1 MSTNIIKTIT
11 KEKSM
16 SEFTKIYRTRAI
28 VGILIALVLITLNL
42 SIQFSSYTKGFVLG
56 MSLALFVLAIRK
68 YMVLHDARRLK
79 AMYIKSRDERQR
91 VIFLISSAFTLAL
104 QIIFI
109 IVFLCL
115 NAFFEMTFDFRLLL
129 VCDLY
134 LLILSLFGMEMLL
147 QRMM

>member
-1 MSTNIIKTIT
+1 MSTNIIKMIT

-28 VGILIALVLITLNL
+28 VGILIALVLIILNL

-79 AMYIKSRDERQR
+79 AMYVKSRDERQR

>member
-1 MSTNIIKTIT
+1 MITNLITTIT
-11 KEKSM
+11 KEKSL
-16 SEFTKIYRTRAI
+16 SEFIKAYRIRAI
-28 VGILIALVLITLNL
+28 VGILIALILVILNL

-56 MSLALFVLAIRK
+56 LSLALFVLAVRK
-68 YMVLHDARRLK
+68 YMILHDARRLK

-91 VIFLISSAFTLAL
+91 VILLVSSAFTLAL
-104 QIIFI
+104 QFILI

-129 VCDLY
+129 ACDLY

-147 QRMM
+147 QRIM

>member
-1 MSTNIIKTIT
+1 
-11 KEKSM
+11 M

-28 VGILIALVLITLNL
+28 VGILIALVLIILNL

>member
-1 MSTNIIKTIT
+1 
-11 KEKSM
+11 
-16 SEFTKIYRTRAI
+16 
-28 VGILIALVLITLNL
+28 
-42 SIQFSSYTKGFVLG
+42 
-56 MSLALFVLAIRK
+56 
-68 YMVLHDARRLK
+68 
-79 AMYIKSRDERQR
+79 MYIKSRDERQR

>member
-28 VGILIALVLITLNL
+28 VGILIALVLIILNL

>member
-1 MSTNIIKTIT
+1 MITNLITTIT

-28 VGILIALVLITLNL
+28 VGILIALVLIILNL